1 MKKLLTLIFLI
12 TLSIS
17 ASAARGSLKILVN
30 LSPAGSFEITS
41 NKVKGSVKR
50 KGSGFVTSGLKV
62 KAKSLVTGLDLRDD
76 HLHKKLEVKK
86 FKRVEI
92 LKGQASGGKGQ
103 AVIQI
108 KDIKKK
114 VNFVY
119 KESGDKLKIKF
130 ALSLKDFNFSG
141 INYAGVGVK
150 DKVTVSASVPI
161 K

>member
-1 MKKLLTLIFLI
+1 MKKLFAVILF
-12 TLSIS
+12 TLSLTS
-17 ASAARGSLKILVN
+17 FAASGSLKIVVN

-41 NKVKGSVKR
+41 NKVKGSAKR
-50 KGSGFVTSGLKV
+50 KGNGFVTTGLKV
-62 KAKSLVTGLDLRDD
+62 KAKTLVTGLDLRDD

-86 FKRVEI
+86 YKKIEI
-92 LKGQASGGKGQ
+92 LSGEAKGGKGQ
-103 AVIQI
+103 AMIQV

-119 KESGDKLKIKF
+119 SEKADMLNIKF
-130 ALSLKDFNFSG
+130 ALSLKDFNFTG

-150 DKVTVSASVPI
+150 DKITVSASVPI